1 MGESPIPDFTPVHL
15 LTGFLGSGKT
25 TVLSRLLRDPA
36 LADTAVLINEFG
48 EIGLDHHLV
57 ERVDETVV
65 LLGSGCICCTVRG
78 ELSDA
83 IRSLLSQR
91 ERGLVPA
98 FRRIVIETT
107 GLADPGPVIGTL
119 TADPMLRHHVRLGA
133 VVATVD
139 AVNGADTLARHPE
152 SVAQV
157 AAADRLVLT
166 KTDLADAA
174 AVETVTGTL
183 RSLNPTA
190 GLVRSAEVP
199 LDAERLLSVRP
210 NITAAALSRM
220 RCLPVDDPDP
230 LVPAAVPGPHTA
242 PAESFSLTVERPL
255 DWSLFGL
262 WLSML
267 LHRHGAEILR
277 VKGILN
283 IEGTSAPVAIHGV
296 QHLVHPPTH
305 LPAWPDADHRSKLVF
320 IVRGLQPTTIR
331 RSLAAFGAL
340 AADGAGGSASN
351 LQ

>member
-1 MGESPIPDFTPVHL
+1 MGEGPVPEFTPVHV

-25 TVLSRLLRDPA
+25 TLLGRLLRDPA

-48 EIGLDHHLV
+48 EIGLDHQLV

-78 ELSDA
+78 ELA
-83 IRSLLSQR
+83 EAVRRLLSQR

-119 TADPMLRHHVRLGA
+119 TADLVLRHHVRLGT

-139 AVNGADTLARHPE
+139 AVNGADALARQPE
-152 SVAQV
+152 SVAPV
-157 AAADRLVLT
+157 AAADRRVLT
-166 KTDLADAA
+166 KTELAEAA
-174 AVETVTGTL
+174 AVAAVTTTL
-183 RSLNPTA
+183 RRLNPTA
-190 GLVRSAEVP
+190 GLVRSAETP
-199 LDAERLLSVRP
+199 LDAERLLSAP
-210 NITAAALSRM
+210 LTITAAALSRM
-220 RCLPVDDPDP
+220 RCLPVGDPIP
-230 LVPAAVPGPHTA
+230 GAPAGRPAAHGA
-242 PAESFSLTVERPL
+242 AAESFSLIVERPL

-277 VKGILN
+277 VKGMLN
-283 IEGTSAPVAIHGV
+283 VDGTSAPVALHGV

-305 LPAWPDADHRSKLVF
+305 LPAWPDADRRSKIVF
-320 IVRGLQPTTIR
+320 IVRGLDPMAIR
-331 RSLAAFGAL
+331 RSLAAFGTVT
-340 AADGAGGSASN
+340 
-351 LQ
+351 